1 MYAFIVPGLL
11 FFLLFAYVP
20 LLGNVA
26 AFQDFRPLRG
36 FGGSEWVGFDNFTAM
51 FADPELVHA
60 LVNTLLI
67 SGLQIAFAFPA
78 PILLALLL
86 NSLVSDR
93 LKRSIQS
100 VVYLPHFIS
109 WVIVIAIWQQ
119 VLGGAGPL
127 AELFEQIGLGSVNIM
142 SNPDTFKV
150 LVTSQVIW
158 KDVGWGTIIF
168 FAALSSIP
176 QELYE
181 AAAVD
186 GAGGRRRLWH
196 VTLPGLVPIMTLLLI
211 LTMGNVLSV
220 GFEQLYLQMPAVG
233 TQAAQVVDT
242 FVYTR
247 GIAGGDWGFATAAG
261 LAKGLIGTV
270 LVLSAN
276 RLAKAAG
283 GSGIM

>member
-1 MYAFIVPGLL
+1 MYAFLVPGLL

-36 FGGSEWVGFDNFTAM
+36 FGGSEWVGFDNFTTM
-51 FADPELVHA
+51 LADPELVHA

-67 SGLQIAFAFPA
+67 SGLQIVFAFPA